1 MNRARMA
8 DQLVWPHLVRPAVP
22 ILYLDLNHFINLA
35 KVRRPSGGAP
45 AGYAELWDALRSA
58 VYSGRTV
65 VPLSA
70 QHVWELH
77 GISDPRQRLDVAEV
91 MEELAQFQYLLG
103 RAEIGQLEIEAG
115 IRRILGEPDP
125 PVPLPLIR
133 ATIGQALGI
142 VGGVKIVDE
151 SGQDASERTRRE
163 MGTAED
169 EALIAKAT
177 LTFERGLLAGPS
189 DEDAE
194 ILRSEHG
201 YAPEVA
207 RASGASRLGFER
219 DLSAKLRADERWRR
233 GRLRDV
239 VTARE
244 FAHEWLE
251 ILNRINRE
259 RVNSGQEDFDV
270 SDSEVLGLIAAMP
283 HSQVAISLKTQY
295 HRNPTHRWSTN
306 DIVDIDAVSVAF
318 AYCDAVFTD
327 KAVRHTLLNSR
338 DLRAFPTVLPERP
351 ADLVAWLSSLATPA
365 LGADFLI
372 GVSRTRST

>member
-1 MNRARMA
+1 MA
-8 DQLVWPHLVRPAVP
+8 DHLVWPHLVRPAVP

-35 KVRRPSGGAP
+35 KVRWHSGGAP
-45 AGYAELWDALRSA
+45 TGYAELWDALCSA
-58 VYSGRTV
+58 VDSGRV
-65 VPLSA
+65 VVALSA
-70 QHVWELH
+70 EHVWEMH
-77 GISDPRQRLDVAEV
+77 GISDHRQRLDVAEV
-91 MEELAQFQYLLG
+91 MEELARFQFLLG

-115 IRRILGEPDP
+115 IRHILGEPEP

-142 VGGVKIVDE
+142 VGGVKIVDD
-151 SGQDASERTRRE
+151 SGQDVSERTCRE
-163 MGTAED
+163 VGIAKY
-169 EALIAKAT
+169 EALIARAT

-189 DEDAE
+189 DRDAE
-194 ILRSEHG
+194 ILRSEYD

-207 RASGASRLGFER
+207 RASGASRLAFEL

-244 FAHEWLE
+244 FAHEWLD

-259 RVNSGQEDFDV
+259 RVKSGQEDFDV
-270 SDSEVLGLIAAMP
+270 SDTEVLGLIAAMP
-283 HSQVAISLKTQY
+283 HSQVAISLKTRY
-295 HRNPTHRWSTN
+295 HRNPEHRWSTN

-327 KAVRHTLLNSR
+327 NGVRHTLLSSR
-338 DLRAFPTVLPERP
+338 ELRAFPTVVPERP
-351 ADLVAWLSSLATPA
+351 ADLVSWLSSLATPV

-372 GVSRTRST
+372 GVSRTLTQ